1 MNTIFILRRNTT
13 LLIFECQNPKIK
25 KSGLNSI
32 TYGAVQV
39 RKNVPEE
46 VRNSVSHFILN
57 ESINKAPLIS
67 CWCNCCKKYNRS
79 YHISSYT

>member
-39 RKNVPEE
+39 RKNIPEE
-46 VRNSVSHFILN
+46 VRNSLTFYL
-57 ESINKAPLIS
+57 E
-67 CWCNCCKKYNRS
+67 
-79 YHISSYT
+79 

>member
-46 VRNSVSHFILN
+46 VRNITMSQ
-57 ESINKAPLIS
+57 
-67 CWCNCCKKYNRS
+67 
-79 YHISSYT
+79 